1 MTETPTIID
10 VYRASDMV
18 VTNGVARGEPMSF
31 ADELALDD
39 VYQLASGSGLIQLT
53 LVTRPGQNALS
64 RSDRPDSV
72 VHLDCCITLMTP
84 EGTTKEV
91 LILVEVAED
100 AVVDVYVL
108 PLAPLRPQMDYRL
121 VGVERHIATRRFAQ
135 AGCGSFA
142 GGTRITMGDG
152 RLVPVENLTTGDLIL
167 TRDNGKQPL
176 RWIGKTT
183 LRASGSF
190 APVVIAKGA
199 LHNEA
204 DLVVRADHRL
214 FVYQRADHL
223 GAGRAEVLIRAR
235 HLVNGDTVF
244 RRPGGFIDYYQLVF
258 DAHDIIYA
266 EGISAES
273 QRVDAASRP
282 ALPDDARLSDH
293 PPARLLDYEVA
304 TNLIAPAKAAA
315 LLHKASTR

>member
-1 MTETPTIID
+1 MTETPTCID
-10 VYRASDMV
+10 VYRASDLV

-39 VYQLASGSGLIQLT
+39 VYQLASGSDLMPLT
-53 LVTRPGQNALS
+53 LVTRPGQNVLS
-64 RSDRPDSV
+64 RSDRPGSV

-84 EGTTKEV
+84 EGTTKET

-100 AVVDVYVL
+100 TVVDVHVL

-142 GGTRITMGDG
+142 SGTRITMGDG
-152 RLVPVENLTTGDLIL
+152 RLVPVEDLTRGDLIL

-235 HLVNGDTVF
+235 HLINNETVF

-282 ALPDDARLSDH
+282 ALADTAQVSDH

>member
-1 MTETPTIID
+1 MTGTPIIID
-10 VYRASDMV
+10 VYRASDFV
-18 VTNGVARGEPMSF
+18 ATNGVARGEPLSF
-31 ADELALDD
+31 ADELMLDD
-39 VYQLASGSGLIQLT
+39 VYQLAPGGRTEQLDLAPQT
-53 LVTRPGQNALS
+53 GQTVLS
-64 RSDRPDSV
+64 RRDRPYSL

-84 EGTTKEV
+84 QGATHEA
-91 LILVEVAED
+91 LILVEVADD
-100 AVVDVYVL
+100 AVVDVYLL
-108 PLAPLRPQMDYRL
+108 PLGPLVPQVDYRL

-142 GGTRITMGDG
+142 SGTRITMGDG
-152 RLVPVENLTTGDLIL
+152 RLCPVETLAPGDLIL
-167 TRDNGKQPL
+167 TRDSGKQPL

-199 LHNEA
+199 LHNAA

-235 HLVNGDTVF
+235 HLINGDTVF
-244 RRPGGFIDYYQLVF
+244 LRPGGFIDYYQLVF
-258 DAHDIIYA
+258 DAHHIIFA

-282 ALPDDARLSDH
+282 ALPDDAPLADH
-293 PPARLLDYEVA
+293 PPARLLGYEVA
-304 TNLIAPAKAAA
+304 ANLIAPAKAAA
-315 LLHKASTR
+315 LLHKASAR